1 MEFPSTQRSSSSRWT
16 FQKEFQP
23 SKWILINKTK
33 LHRRNTNQHILTFT
47 KLCKCKGLKL
57 MTPWKLYNST
67 ISSLIMIKK
76 KKMMKMNLKS
86 LIKRKVANRSIIRNH
101 KMPIRLSVMLTLPSS
116 IIRNL
121 DKKEK
126 LKRLK
131 PNYNLVLTSKQ
142 KEMKYWDNLLN
153 LSQYLVTSRTT
164 NIGITKLCFKNRLK
178 KRKKMVAI

>member
-1 MEFPSTQRSSSSRWT
+1 
-16 FQKEFQP
+16 
-23 SKWILINKTK
+23 
-33 LHRRNTNQHILTFT
+33 
-47 KLCKCKGLKL
+47 
-57 MTPWKLYNST
+57 
-67 ISSLIMIKK
+67 MIKK

-142 KEMKYWDNLLN
+142 KEMKY
-153 LSQYLVTSRTT
+153 
-164 NIGITKLCFKNRLK
+164 
-178 KRKKMVAI
+178 